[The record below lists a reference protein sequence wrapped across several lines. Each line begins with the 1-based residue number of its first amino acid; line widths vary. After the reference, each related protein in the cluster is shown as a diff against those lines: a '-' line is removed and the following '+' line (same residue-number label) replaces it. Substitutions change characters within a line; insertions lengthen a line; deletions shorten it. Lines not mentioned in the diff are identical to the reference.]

1 MFLKT
6 FFLYVLDNLNITY
19 SVAAA
24 LITSVP
30 NPFFFLIRLTFFGTE
45 MLFLNSKNK
54 VITSNFKSM

>member
-30 NPFFFLIRLTFFGTE
+30 NPFFFFLIKDS
-45 MLFLNSKNK
+45 LFLVLKRC
-54 VITSNFKSM
+54 F